1 MSRVEMAQQVAIE
14 DLFEYGSVDGNNEWM
29 ENGLFPLGFDGAR
42 RVQHDQRVGRCRRK
56 GVVCVWIDEMHVE
69 CGWNWVLGLKG

>member
-29 ENGLFPLGFDGAR
+29 ENRLFPLGFDGAR
-42 RVQHDQRVGRCRRK
+42 CVQHDQRVGRCRCK

-69 CGWNWVLGLKG
+69 YGWNWVLGLKG